1 MENAAKTKSKK
12 VRATKPA
19 DLLLAYK
26 KYLLEHGQRPVSIY
40 KFCIENGHTEE
51 SFYGQYASFE
61 TLEKSIF
68 LSYLHEVKNTLE
80 SDNNY
85 NEFSSRE
92 KLLSF
97 YFSFIEVIKKERS
110 LVLMLATSKMNR
122 PELVPDYLQSF
133 KPAFENWINGII
145 SEGKINGEV
154 ATRPIIDKQYTGVF
168 WLHFLFVLNFWIKD
182 ESTGF
187 ESTDAAIE
195 KSVNL
200 AFELI
205 GKSPLDSMIDFV
217 KFLYQQKK

>member
-1 MENAAKTKSKK
+1 MEKAAKTKSKK
-12 VRATKPA
+12 GQASKPT
-19 DLLLAYK
+19 DLIQAYK
-26 KYLLEHGQRPVSIY
+26 KYLLEHGQRPSSVY
-40 KFCIENGHTEE
+40 KFCVDNGHTEE
-51 SFYGQYASFE
+51 SFYMQYASFE

-68 LSYLHEVKNTLE
+68 LAYLHEVKNTLE
-80 SDNNY
+80 SDKNF

-97 YFSFIEVIKKERS
+97 YFSFIEVIKRERS
-110 LVLMLATSKMNR
+110 LVLMLSGSKMPR
-122 PELVPDYLQSF
+122 PELVPDFLKSF
-133 KPAFENWINGII
+133 KPAFENWVSGII

-154 ATRPIIDKQYTGVF
+154 ATRPIIDKQYTSVF

-182 ESTGF
+182 ESAGF

-205 GKSPLDSMIDFV
+205 GKSPLDSMIDFA
-217 KFLYQQKK
+217 KFLYQHKK